1 SMTNGKDVF
10 IRACMTM
17 PKNVLKLLA
26 ENNMGIEDMTYLVPH
41 QANLR
46 IMNNVAKTLG
56 IATEQCLQNIEELGN
71 TGSVS
76 SALVYAQNAHR
87 FKRGDVIVMTVFGG
101 GYSTGGCLI
110 VA

>member
-1 SMTNGKDVF
+1 MT
-10 IRACMTM
+10 
-17 PKNVLKLLA
+17 
-26 ENNMGIEDMTYLVPH
+26 IEEMTYLVPH

-46 IMNNVAKTLG
+46 IMHNVAKTLG
-56 IATEQCLQNIEELGN
+56 ITSNQCLQNIEELGN

-87 FKRGDVIVMTVFGG
+87 YKQGDVIVLTVFGG